1 MFGPES
7 DSSLVSPFPHFIQEP
22 PFMRLAAVL
31 PIVAF
36 ASAAVSST
44 ALAGVFTAGNLL
56 VSRYGDGTATLTSAA
71 AAVAINEYTTAA
83 GQSSAVQSIA
93 FATSGANQFTDSG
106 TATSDGYL
114 NTYNGYVAIA
124 GYNAATGTASV
135 ASSNT
140 KVVQVLDSTGS
151 VVNRAVFPTGGS
163 AGSPPS
169 PFSGNNIRS
178 AIATSATNFYAT
190 GTSSGSPNTGGAWYS
205 NSTNYTQVS
214 STASGQPTN
223 MRMVGIF
230 GGQLYASSGASTG
243 NGVWAVGSGLTTSS
257 GQTSTLV
264 INAGSGASIYGFVMF
279 DTNQDGSVD
288 LAYLADDRSA
298 AGGGLQKWMLVGGTW
313 TQSWSRLVN
322 SIGTLSDTAGT
333 GFAGIRGLT
342 GTWDAVN
349 GAQLYATTTEANNNR
364 LISIVDN
371 GSTPTLATNL
381 ASAGTNYVFRGVAFT
396 PGAIPAPG
404 ALALLGVAGLVGS
417 RRRR

>member
-1 MFGPES
+1 
-7 DSSLVSPFPHFIQEP
+7 
-22 PFMRLAAVL
+22 MRLAAVL

-36 ASAAVSST
+36 SSAAVTST

-56 VSRYGDGTATLTSAA
+56 VSRYGDGTTTLSSAA
-71 AAVAINEYTTAA
+71 TAVAINEYTTAA

-264 INAGSGASIYGFVMF
+264 INAGSGASTYGFVMF

>member
-1 MFGPES
+1 
-7 DSSLVSPFPHFIQEP
+7 
-22 PFMRLAAVL
+22 MRLAAVL

-36 ASAAVSST
+36 SSAAVSST

-56 VSRYGDGTATLTSAA
+56 VSRYGDGTTTLSSAA
-71 AAVAINEYTTAA
+71 TAVAINEYTTAA

-322 SIGTLSDTAGT
+322 ATGTLSGTAGT
-333 GFAGIRGLT
+333 GFVSIRGLT

>member
-1 MFGPES
+1 
-7 DSSLVSPFPHFIQEP
+7 
-22 PFMRLAAVL
+22 MRLSAVL
-31 PIVAF
+31 PVVAF
-36 ASAAVSST
+36 SSAAVSST

-56 VSRYGDGTATLTSAA
+56 VSRYGDGITTLTSAA

-93 FATSGANQFTDSG
+93 FATTGANQFTDSG
-106 TATSDGYL
+106 SATSDGYL

-190 GTSSGSPNTGGAWYS
+190 GTFSGSPNTGGAWYS

-214 STASGQPTN
+214 STTTGQPTN
-223 MRMVGIF
+223 MRNVGIF
-230 GGQLYASSGASTG
+230 GGQLYASSAASTG
-243 NGVWAVGSGLTTSS
+243 NGIFAVGSGLTTSA

-264 INAGSGASIYGFVMF
+264 INAGTNASTYGFVMF
-279 DTNQDGSVD
+279 DTNNDSTMD
-288 LAYLADDRSA
+288 LAYLADDRTA
-298 AGGGLQKWMLVGGTW
+298 TGGGLQKWMLVSGTW

-322 SIGTLSDTAGT
+322 ATGTLSGTAGT
-333 GFAGIRGLT
+333 GFVGIRGLT

-349 GAQLYATTTEANNNR
+349 GAQLYATTTESNNNR

-396 PGAIPAPG
+396 PVPAPG
-404 ALALLGVAGLVGS
+404 ALALLGVAGLIGS

>member
-1 MFGPES
+1 
-7 DSSLVSPFPHFIQEP
+7 
-22 PFMRLAAVL
+22 MRLAAVL
-31 PIVAF
+31 PTVAF
-36 ASAAVSST
+36 SSAAVSST

-56 VSRYGDGTATLTSAA
+56 VSRYGDGTNTLSSAA

-93 FATSGANQFTDSG
+93 FATTGANQFTDSG
-106 TATSDGYL
+106 SATSNGYL

-124 GYNAATGTASV
+124 GYNAAAGTASV
-135 ASSNT
+135 AGSNT
-140 KVVQVLDSTGS
+140 KAVQVLDSTGN

-190 GTSSGSPNTGGAWYS
+190 GTSSSSPNTGGAWY
-205 NSTNYTQVS
+205 NSGTSYTQVS
-214 STASGQPTN
+214 STTTGQPTN
-223 MRMVGIF
+223 MRNVGIF
-230 GGQLYASSGASTG
+230 GGQLYASSGATTG
-243 NGVWAVGSGLTTSS
+243 YGVFAIGSGLTTSA

-264 INAGSGASIYGFVMF
+264 INAGFGASTYGFVMF

-288 LAYLADDRSA
+288 LAYLADDRTTT
-298 AGGGLQKWMLVGGTW
+298 GGGLQKWMLVSGTW

-322 SIGTLSDTAGT
+322 ATGTLSATTAT

-349 GAQLYATTTEANNNR
+349 GAQLYATTTEITNNR
-364 LISIVDN
+364 LISILDN

-381 ASAGTNYVFRGVAFT
+381 ASAGTAYVFRG
-396 PGAIPAPG
+396 GK
-404 ALALLGVAGLVGS
+404 
-417 RRRR
+417 

>member
-1 MFGPES
+1 MHIMKN
-7 DSSLVSPFPHFIQEP
+7 LNTTTL
-22 PFMRLAAVL
+22 LAAGTCAM
-31 PIVAF
+31 IA
-36 ASAAVSST
+36 ASAAN
-44 ALAGVFTAGNLL
+44 AGVFTAGNLL
-56 VSRYGDGTATLTSAA
+56 VSRYGDGLTAPSTAA

-93 FATSGANQFTDSG
+93 FATTGANQFTDSG
-106 TATSDGYL
+106 NATSNGYL
-114 NTYNGYVAIA
+114 NTYNGYVAIS
-124 GYNAATGTASV
+124 GYNAAAGTASV
-135 ASSNT
+135 AGSNN
-140 KVVQVLDSTGS
+140 KAVQVLDSTGN
-151 VVNRAVFPTGGS
+151 VVNRAVFPTGGA

-190 GTSSGSPNTGGAWYS
+190 GTSAGSPNTGGAWYNNGTS
-205 NSTNYTQVS
+205 YTQVS
-214 STASGQPTN
+214 STATGQPTN
-223 MRMVGIF
+223 VRNVGIF
-230 GGQLYASSGASTG
+230 GGQLYASAASGT
-243 NGVWAVGSGLTTSS
+243 NLGVVAIGSGLTTSAN
-257 GQTSTLV
+257 QTSTLF
-264 INAGSGASIYGFVMF
+264 INAGTGASTYGFVMF
-279 DTNQDGSVD
+279 DTNQDGGVD
-288 LAYLADDRSA
+288 LAYLADDRTT
-298 AGGGLQKWMLVGGTW
+298 AGGGLQKWMLVSGTW

-322 SIGTLSDTAGT
+322 STGTLSGTAAT

-349 GAQLYATTTEANNNR
+349 GAQLYATTTEATNNR

-396 PGAIPAPG
+396 PGAVPAPG

>member
-1 MFGPES
+1 
-7 DSSLVSPFPHFIQEP
+7 
-22 PFMRLAAVL
+22 MRLSAVL
-31 PIVAF
+31 PVVAF
-36 ASAAVSST
+36 SSAAVSST

-56 VSRYGDGTATLTSAA
+56 VSRYGDGTNTLSGTAT
-71 AAVAINEYTTAA
+71 AVAINEYTTAA
-83 GQSSAVQSIA
+83 GQGSAVQSIA
-93 FATSGANQFTDSG
+93 FATTGANQFTDSG
-106 TATSDGYL
+106 SATSDGYL

-190 GTSSGSPNTGGAWYS
+190 GTFSGSPNTGGAWYS

-223 MRMVGIF
+223 MRNVGIF
-230 GGQLYASSGASTG
+230 GGQLYASSAASTG
-243 NGVWAVGSGLTTSS
+243 NGVWAVGSGLTTSA
-257 GQTSTLV
+257 GQTSALV
-264 INAGSGASIYGFVMF
+264 INAGSGASTYGFVMF
-279 DTNQDGSVD
+279 DTNQDGGVD
-288 LAYLADDRSA
+288 LAYLADDRTTT
-298 AGGGLQKWMLVGGTW
+298 GGGLQKWMLVGGTW

-322 SIGTLSDTAGT
+322 STGTLSGTAAT

-349 GAQLYATTTEANNNR
+349 GAQLYATTTESNNNR

-371 GSTPTLATNL
+371 GSIPTTATNL
-381 ASAGTNYVFRGVAFT
+381 VSAGTNFAFRGVAFT
-396 PGAIPAPG
+396 PVPAPG

>member
-1 MFGPES
+1 
-7 DSSLVSPFPHFIQEP
+7 
-22 PFMRLAAVL
+22 MRLSAVL
-31 PIVAF
+31 PVVAF
-36 ASAAVSST
+36 SSAAVSST

-56 VSRYGDGTATLTSAA
+56 VSRYGDGTTTLSSAA
-71 AAVAINEYTTAA
+71 TAVAINEYTTAA

-93 FATSGANQFTDSG
+93 FATSGANQFTDAG

-151 VVNRAVFPTGGS
+151 VVNRAVFPTSGTM
-163 AGSPPS
+163 
-169 PFSGNNIRS
+169 PFTGNNIRS
-178 AIATSATNFYAT
+178 AIATSATNFHAT
-190 GTSSGSPNTGGAWYS
+190 GTGSGTPSTGGAWYS

-214 STASGQPTN
+214 STATGQPTN
-223 MRMVGIF
+223 MRNVGIF
-230 GGQLYASSGASTG
+230 GGQLYASSAASTG
-243 NGVWAVGSGLTTSS
+243 FGIFAVGSGLSTTA
-257 GQTSTLV
+257 GQTSTLI
-264 INAGSGASIYGFVMF
+264 INAGSSASTYGFVLF
-279 DTNQDGSVD
+279 DTNQDGSMD
-288 LAYLADDRSA
+288 LAYLADDRTQT
-298 AGGGLQKWMLVGGTW
+298 GGGLQKWMLVGGTW

-322 SIGTLSDTAGT
+322 ATGTLSGTAAT

-349 GAQLYATTTEANNNR
+349 GAQLYATTTETTNNR

-396 PGAIPAPG
+396 PVPAPG

>member
-1 MFGPES
+1 
-7 DSSLVSPFPHFIQEP
+7 
-22 PFMRLAAVL
+22 MRLSAVL
-31 PIVAF
+31 PVVAF
-36 ASAAVSST
+36 SSAAVSSS

-56 VSRYGDGTATLTSAA
+56 VSRYGDGTTALTSAA

-106 TATSDGYL
+106 SATSNGYL

-151 VVNRAVFPTGGS
+151 VVNRAVFPTGGPT
-163 AGSPPS
+163 GTPPS

-190 GTSSGSPNTGGAWYS
+190 GTSSGTPITGGAWYS
-205 NSTNYTQVS
+205 NSTTYTQVS
-214 STASGQPTN
+214 STVTGQPTN
-223 MRMVGIF
+223 MRNVGIF
-230 GGQLYASSGASTG
+230 GGQLYASSAATTG
-243 NGVWAVGSGLTTSS
+243 YGVFAVGSGLTTSA
-257 GQTSTLV
+257 GQTSTLF
-264 INAGSGASIYGFVMF
+264 INAGSGASTYGFVMF

-288 LAYLADDRSA
+288 LAYLADDRTT
-298 AGGGLQKWMLVGGTW
+298 AGGGLEKWMLVNGTW
-313 TQSWSRLVN
+313 TQSWALLVN
-322 SIGTLSDTAGT
+322 GTGTLSGTAAT

-349 GAQLYATTTEANNNR
+349 GAQLYATTSETTNNR

-396 PGAIPAPG
+396 PGAVPAPG

>member
-1 MFGPES
+1 
-7 DSSLVSPFPHFIQEP
+7 
-22 PFMRLAAVL
+22 MRLAAVL

-36 ASAAVSST
+36 SSAAVTST

-56 VSRYGDGTATLTSAA
+56 VSRYGDGTTTLSSAA
-71 AAVAINEYTTAA
+71 TAVAINEYTTAA

-151 VVNRAVFPTGGS
+151 VVNRAVFPTGGP

>member
-1 MFGPES
+1 
-7 DSSLVSPFPHFIQEP
+7 
-22 PFMRLAAVL
+22 MRLSAVL
-31 PIVAF
+31 PVVAF
-36 ASAAVSST
+36 SSAAVSST

-56 VSRYGDGTATLTSAA
+56 VSRYGDGTNTLSGTAT
-71 AAVAINEYTTAA
+71 AVAINEYTTAA
-83 GQSSAVQSIA
+83 GQGSAVQSIA
-93 FATSGANQFTDSG
+93 FATTGANQFTDSG
-106 TATSDGYL
+106 SATSDGYL

-190 GTSSGSPNTGGAWYS
+190 GTFSGSPNTGGAWYS

-214 STASGQPTN
+214 STTTGQPTN
-223 MRMVGIF
+223 MRNVGIF
-230 GGQLYASSGASTG
+230 GGQLYASSAASTG
-243 NGVWAVGSGLTTSS
+243 NGIFAVGSGLTTSA

-264 INAGSGASIYGFVMF
+264 INAGTNASTYGFVMF
-279 DTNQDGSVD
+279 DTNNDSTMD
-288 LAYLADDRSA
+288 LAYLADDRTA
-298 AGGGLQKWMLVGGTW
+298 TGGGLQKWMLVSGTW

-322 SIGTLSDTAGT
+322 ATGTLSGTAGT

-349 GAQLYATTTEANNNR
+349 GAQLYATTTESNNNR

-371 GSTPTLATNL
+371 GSIPTTATNL
-381 ASAGTNYVFRGVAFT
+381 VSAGTNFAFRGVAFT
-396 PGAIPAPG
+396 PVPAPG

>member
-1 MFGPES
+1 
-7 DSSLVSPFPHFIQEP
+7 
-22 PFMRLAAVL
+22 MRLSAVL
-31 PIVAF
+31 PVVAF
-36 ASAAVSST
+36 SSAAVSST

-56 VSRYGDGTATLTSAA
+56 VSRYGDGTTALTSAA

-106 TATSDGYL
+106 SATSNGYL

-135 ASSNT
+135 AGSNT

-151 VVNRAVFPTGGS
+151 VVNRAVFPTGGTS
-163 AGSPPS
+163 APVS
-169 PFSGNNIRS
+169 PFAGNNIRS

-190 GTSSGSPNTGGAWYS
+190 GTSSGTPVTGGAWYS

-214 STASGQPTN
+214 STATGQPTN
-223 MRMVGIF
+223 MRNVGIF
-230 GGQLYASSGASTG
+230 GGQLYASSAATTG
-243 NGVWAVGSGLTTSS
+243 NGVFAVGSGLTTSA
-257 GQTSTLV
+257 GQTSTLF
-264 INAGSGASIYGFVMF
+264 INAGTNASTYGFVMF

-288 LAYLADDRSA
+288 LAYLADDRTT
-298 AGGGLQKWMLVGGTW
+298 AGGGLEKWMLVNGTW
-313 TQSWSRLVN
+313 TQSWALLVN
-322 SIGTLSDTAGT
+322 GTGTLSGTAAV

-349 GAQLYATTTEANNNR
+349 GAQLYATTTETTNNR

-371 GSTPTLATNL
+371 GSINPPTTATNL

-396 PGAIPAPG
+396 PGAVPAPG
-404 ALALLGVAGLVGS
+404 AIALLGVAGLVGA

>member
-1 MFGPES
+1 
-7 DSSLVSPFPHFIQEP
+7 V
-22 PFMRLAAVL
+22 
-31 PIVAF
+31 VAF
-36 ASAAVSST
+36 SSAAVTST

-56 VSRYGDGTATLTSAA
+56 VSRYGDGTTTLTSAA

-83 GQSSAVQSIA
+83 SQSSAVQSIA

-106 TATSDGYL
+106 SATSNGYL
-114 NTYNGYVAIA
+114 NTYNGYVAIS
-124 GYNAATGTASV
+124 GYNAAAGTASV
-135 ASSNT
+135 AGSNN
-140 KVVQVLDSTGS
+140 KAVQVLDSTGN

-178 AIATSATNFYAT
+178 AIATSATEFYAT
-190 GTSSGSPNTGGAWYS
+190 GTSSGSPNTGGAWYNNGTS
-205 NSTNYTQVS
+205 YTQVS
-214 STASGQPTN
+214 STVTGQPTN
-223 MRMVGIF
+223 MRNVGIF
-230 GGQLYASSGASTG
+230 GGQLYASSGATTG
-243 NGVWAVGSGLTTSS
+243 YGVFAVGSGLTTSS

-264 INAGSGASIYGFVMF
+264 INAGTNASTYGFVMF
-279 DTNQDGSVD
+279 DTNQDGGVD
-288 LAYLADDRSA
+288 LAYLADDRTT

-322 SIGTLSDTAGT
+322 STGTLSDTAGT

-349 GAQLYATTTEANNNR
+349 GAQLYATTTETTNNR

-371 GSTPTLATNL
+371 GSIPTTATNL
-381 ASAGTNYVFRGVAFT
+381 ASAGTNFVFRGVAFT
-396 PGAIPAPG
+396 PVPAPG

>member
-1 MFGPES
+1 
-7 DSSLVSPFPHFIQEP
+7 
-22 PFMRLAAVL
+22 MRLSAVL
-31 PIVAF
+31 PVVAF
-36 ASAAVSST
+36 SSAAVSST

-56 VSRYGDGTATLTSAA
+56 VSRYGDGTTALTSAA

-83 GQSSAVQSIA
+83 SQSSAVQSIA

-106 TATSDGYL
+106 SATSDGYL

-124 GYNAATGTASV
+124 GYNVAAGTASV
-135 ASSNT
+135 ASSNN
-140 KVVQVLDSTGS
+140 KAVQVLDSTGN
-151 VVNRAVFPTGGS
+151 VVNRAVFPTGGP

-190 GTSSGSPNTGGAWYS
+190 GTSSGPPATGGAWYS
-205 NSTNYTQVS
+205 NSTTYTQVS
-214 STASGQPTN
+214 STAAGQPN
-223 MRMVGIF
+223 NLRNVGIF
-230 GGQLYASSGASTG
+230 GGQLYASSATG
-243 NGVWAVGSGLTTSS
+243 SNMGVLAVGSGLTTSE
-257 GQTSTLV
+257 GQTSTLI
-264 INAGSGASIYGFVMF
+264 INAGSNSSIYGFVLF
-279 DTNQDGSVD
+279 DTNQDGSMD
-288 LAYLADDRSA
+288 LAYLADDRTQT
-298 AGGGLQKWMLVGGTW
+298 GGGLQKWMLVGGTW

-322 SIGTLSDTAGT
+322 ATGTLSGTAGT
-333 GFAGIRGLT
+333 GFVSIRGLT

-349 GAQLYATTTEANNNR
+349 GAQLYATTTETTNNR

-396 PGAIPAPG
+396 PGAVPAPG
-404 ALALLGVAGLVGS
+404 ALALLGVAGLIGS

>member
-1 MFGPES
+1 
-7 DSSLVSPFPHFIQEP
+7 
-22 PFMRLAAVL
+22 
-31 PIVAF
+31 
-36 ASAAVSST
+36 
-44 ALAGVFTAGNLL
+44 
-56 VSRYGDGTATLTSAA
+56 
-71 AAVAINEYTTAA
+71 
-83 GQSSAVQSIA
+83 VQSIA
-93 FATSGANQFTDSG
+93 FASTGANQFTDSG
-106 TATSDGYL
+106 TATSSGYL

-124 GYNAATGTASV
+124 GYNVAAATASTT
-135 ASSNT
+135 SSNN
-140 KVVQVLDSTGS
+140 KVVQVLDSTGN
-151 VVNRAVFPTGGS
+151 VVNRAVFPTGGP

-223 MRMVGIF
+223 MRNVGIF
-230 GGQLYASSGASTG
+230 GGQLYASSAASTG

-264 INAGSGASIYGFVMF
+264 INAGSGASTYGFVMF

-313 TQSWSRLVN
+313 TQSWSLLVN
-322 SIGTLSDTAGT
+322 ATGTLSGTAAN

-349 GAQLYATTTEANNNR
+349 GTQLYATTTEANNNR
-364 LISIVDN
+364 LISILDN
-371 GSTPTLATNL
+371 GSTPTTATNL

-396 PGAIPAPG
+396 PVPAPG
-404 ALALLGVAGLVGS
+404 ALALLGVAGLIGS

>member
-1 MFGPES
+1 
-7 DSSLVSPFPHFIQEP
+7 
-22 PFMRLAAVL
+22 MRLAAVL

-36 ASAAVSST
+36 SSAAVSST

-56 VSRYGDGTATLTSAA
+56 VSRYGDGTTTLGSAA
-71 AAVAINEYTTAA
+71 TAVAINEYTTAA

-93 FATSGANQFTDSG
+93 FATTGANQFTDSG
-106 TATSDGYL
+106 SATSNGYL
-114 NTYNGYVAIA
+114 NTYNGYVAIS
-124 GYNAATGTASV
+124 GYNAAAGTASV
-135 ASSNT
+135 AGTNN
-140 KVVQVLDSTGS
+140 KAVQVLDSTGN

-190 GTSSGSPNTGGAWYS
+190 GTSSGSPNTGGAWYNNGTS
-205 NSTNYTQVS
+205 YTQVS
-214 STASGQPTN
+214 STVTGQPTN
-223 MRMVGIF
+223 MRNVGIF

-243 NGVWAVGSGLTTSS
+243 YGVFAVGSGLTTSAN
-257 GQTSTLV
+257 QTSTLF
-264 INAGSGASIYGFVMF
+264 INAGANASTYGFVMF
-279 DTNQDGSVD
+279 DTNQDGGVD
-288 LAYLADDRSA
+288 LAYLADDRTT

-322 SIGTLSDTAGT
+322 ATGTLSDTAGT

-349 GAQLYATTTEANNNR
+349 GAQLYATTTEPTNNR

-396 PGAIPAPG
+396 PGAVPAPG
-404 ALALLGVAGLVGS
+404 ALALLGVAGLIGA

>member
-1 MFGPES
+1 MFVS
-7 DSSLVSPFPHFIQEP
+7 DFDSSLLSPFPSFIQEP

-36 ASAAVSST
+36 SSAAVSST

-56 VSRYGDGTATLTSAA
+56 VSRYGDGTTALTSAA

-83 GQSSAVQSIA
+83 SQSSAVQSIA

-106 TATSDGYL
+106 SATSDGYL

-124 GYNAATGTASV
+124 GYNAATGTLSV
-135 ASSNT
+135 ASSNN

-230 GGQLYASSGASTG
+230 GGQLYASSGALTG
-243 NGVWAVGSGLTTSS
+243 YGVFAIGSGLTTSA

-264 INAGSGASIYGFVMF
+264 INAGTNASTYGFVMF
-279 DTNQDGSVD
+279 DTNNDSTMD
-288 LAYLADDRSA
+288 LAYLDHDRTA
-298 AGGGLQKWMLVGGTW
+298 TGGGLQKWMLVGGTW

-322 SIGTLSDTAGT
+322 STGTLSGTAAT

-349 GAQLYATTTEANNNR
+349 GAQLYATTTEATNNR

-381 ASAGTNYVFRGVAFT
+381 VSAGTNYVFRGVAFT
-396 PGAIPAPG
+396 PGAVPAPG

>member
-1 MFGPES
+1 
-7 DSSLVSPFPHFIQEP
+7 
-22 PFMRLAAVL
+22 MRLSAVL
-31 PIVAF
+31 PVVAF
-36 ASAAVSST
+36 SSAAVSST

-56 VSRYGDGTATLTSAA
+56 VSRYGDGIATLTSAA

-93 FATSGANQFTDSG
+93 FATTGANQFTDSG
-106 TATSDGYL
+106 SATSDGYL

-151 VVNRAVFPTGGS
+151 VVNRAVFPTSGTM
-163 AGSPPS
+163 
-169 PFSGNNIRS
+169 PFTSNNIRS

-190 GTSSGSPNTGGAWYS
+190 GTGGGSPSTGGAWYS

-223 MRMVGIF
+223 MRNVGIF
-230 GGQLYASSGASTG
+230 GGQLYASSAASTG
-243 NGVWAVGSGLTTSS
+243 NGVWAVGSGLTTSA
-257 GQTSTLV
+257 GQTSALV
-264 INAGSGASIYGFVMF
+264 INAGSGASTYGFVMF
-279 DTNQDGSVD
+279 DTNQDGGVD
-288 LAYLADDRSA
+288 LAYLADDRTTT
-298 AGGGLQKWMLVGGTW
+298 GGGLQKWMLVGGTW

-322 SIGTLSDTAGT
+322 STGTLSGTAAT

-349 GAQLYATTTEANNNR
+349 GAQLYATTTESNNNR
-364 LISIVDN
+364 LISVVDN
-371 GSTPTLATNL
+371 GSIPTTATNL

-396 PGAIPAPG
+396 PVPAPG

>member
-1 MFGPES
+1 MHIMKN
-7 DSSLVSPFPHFIQEP
+7 LNTTTL
-22 PFMRLAAVL
+22 LAAGTCAM
-31 PIVAF
+31 I
-36 ASAAVSST
+36 AAG
-44 ALAGVFTAGNLL
+44 AANAGVFTAGNLL
-56 VSRYGDGTATLTSAA
+56 VSRYGDGTTTLSSAA
-71 AAVAINEYTTAA
+71 TAVAINEYTTAA

-140 KVVQVLDSTGS
+140 KVVQVLDSTGN

-214 STASGQPTN
+214 STTTGQPTN
-223 MRMVGIF
+223 MRNVGIF
-230 GGQLYASSGASTG
+230 GGQLYASSAASTG
-243 NGVWAVGSGLTTSS
+243 NGIFAVGSGLTTSA

-264 INAGSGASIYGFVMF
+264 INAGTNASTYGFVMF
-279 DTNQDGSVD
+279 DTNNDSTMD
-288 LAYLADDRSA
+288 LAYLADDRTA
-298 AGGGLQKWMLVGGTW
+298 TGGGLQKWMLVGGTW
-313 TQSWSRLVN
+313 TQSWSRLVD
-322 SIGTLSDTAGT
+322 STGTLSGTAAT

-364 LISIVDN
+364 LISILDN

-381 ASAGTNYVFRGVAFT
+381 ASAGTNYAFRGVAFT

-404 ALALLGVAGLVGS
+404 ALALLGVAGLVGA

>member
-1 MFGPES
+1 
-7 DSSLVSPFPHFIQEP
+7 
-22 PFMRLAAVL
+22 MRLSAVL
-31 PIVAF
+31 PVVAF
-36 ASAAVSST
+36 SSAAVSST

-56 VSRYGDGTATLTSAA
+56 VSRYGDGITTLTSAA

-93 FATSGANQFTDSG
+93 FATTGANQFTDSG
-106 TATSDGYL
+106 SATSDGYL

-223 MRMVGIF
+223 MRNVGIF
-230 GGQLYASSGASTG
+230 GGQLYASSAASTG
-243 NGVWAVGSGLTTSS
+243 NGIFAVGSGLTTSA

-264 INAGSGASIYGFVMF
+264 INAGTNASTYGFVMF
-279 DTNQDGSVD
+279 DTNNDSTMD
-288 LAYLADDRSA
+288 LAYLADDRTA
-298 AGGGLQKWMLVGGTW
+298 TGGGLQKWMLVSGTW

-322 SIGTLSDTAGT
+322 ATGTLSGTAGT
-333 GFAGIRGLT
+333 GFVGIRGLT

-349 GAQLYATTTEANNNR
+349 GAQLYATTTESNNNR

-396 PGAIPAPG
+396 PVPAPG
-404 ALALLGVAGLVGS
+404 ALALLGVAGLIGS

>member
-1 MFGPES
+1 MKN
-7 DSSLVSPFPHFIQEP
+7 LNTTTL
-22 PFMRLAAVL
+22 LAAGTCAM
-31 PIVAF
+31 I
-36 ASAAVSST
+36 AAG
-44 ALAGVFTAGNLL
+44 AANAGVFTAGNLL
-56 VSRYGDGTATLTSAA
+56 VSRYGDGTNTLSSAA

-93 FATSGANQFTDSG
+93 FATTGANQFTDSG
-106 TATSDGYL
+106 SATSNGYL

-124 GYNAATGTASV
+124 GYNAAAGTASV
-135 ASSNT
+135 AGSNT
-140 KVVQVLDSTGS
+140 KAVQVLDSTGN

-190 GTSSGSPNTGGAWYS
+190 GTSSSSPNTGGAWY
-205 NSTNYTQVS
+205 NSGTSYTQVS
-214 STASGQPTN
+214 STTTGQPTN
-223 MRMVGIF
+223 MRNVGIF
-230 GGQLYASSGASTG
+230 GGQLYASSGATTG
-243 NGVWAVGSGLTTSS
+243 YGVFAIGSGLTTSA

-264 INAGSGASIYGFVMF
+264 INAGFGASTYGFVMF

-288 LAYLADDRSA
+288 LAYLADDRTTT
-298 AGGGLQKWMLVGGTW
+298 GGGLQKWMLVSGTW

-322 SIGTLSDTAGT
+322 ATGTLSATTAT

-349 GAQLYATTTEANNNR
+349 GAQLYATTTEITNNR
-364 LISIVDN
+364 LISILDN

-381 ASAGTNYVFRGVAFT
+381 ASAGTAYVFRGVAFT
-396 PGAIPAPG
+396 PGAVPAPG
-404 ALALLGVAGLVGS
+404 ALALLGVAGLIGA

>member
-1 MFGPES
+1 
-7 DSSLVSPFPHFIQEP
+7 
-22 PFMRLAAVL
+22 MRLSAVL
-31 PIVAF
+31 PVVAF
-36 ASAAVSST
+36 SSAAVSST

-56 VSRYGDGTATLTSAA
+56 VSRYGDGTTTLSSAA
-71 AAVAINEYTTAA
+71 TAVAINEYTTAA

-93 FATSGANQFTDSG
+93 FATTGANQFTDSG
-106 TATSDGYL
+106 SATSDGYL

-151 VVNRAVFPTGGS
+151 VVNRAVFPTSGTM
-163 AGSPPS
+163 
-169 PFSGNNIRS
+169 PFTGNNIRS

-190 GTSSGSPNTGGAWYS
+190 GAGNGTPSTGGAWYS

-214 STASGQPTN
+214 STAAGQPTN
-223 MRMVGIF
+223 MRNVGIF

-243 NGVWAVGSGLTTSS
+243 YGVYAVGSGLTTSS

-264 INAGSGASIYGFVMF
+264 INAGSGASTYGFVMF

-288 LAYLADDRSA
+288 LAYLADDRTA

-313 TQSWSRLVN
+313 TQSWSLLVN
-322 SIGTLSDTAGT
+322 ATGTLSGTAAT

-364 LISIVDN
+364 LISILDN
-371 GSTPTLATNL
+371 GSTPTTATNL
-381 ASAGTNYVFRGVAFT
+381 ASAGTNYAFRGVAFT
-396 PGAIPAPG
+396 PGAVPAPG

>member
-1 MFGPES
+1 
-7 DSSLVSPFPHFIQEP
+7 
-22 PFMRLAAVL
+22 MRLAAVL

-36 ASAAVSST
+36 SSAAVSST

-56 VSRYGDGTATLTSAA
+56 VSRYGDGTTALTSAA

-83 GQSSAVQSIA
+83 SQSSAVQSIA
-93 FATSGANQFTDSG
+93 FAPSGANQFTDSG
-106 TATSDGYL
+106 SATSDGYL

-124 GYNAATGTASV
+124 GYNAATGTLSV
-135 ASSNT
+135 ASSNN

-214 STASGQPTN
+214 STTTGQPTN
-223 MRMVGIF
+223 MRNVGIF
-230 GGQLYASSGASTG
+230 GGQLYASSGALTG
-243 NGVWAVGSGLTTSS
+243 YGVFAIGSGLTTSA

-264 INAGSGASIYGFVMF
+264 INAGTNASTYGFVMF
-279 DTNQDGSVD
+279 DTNNDSTMD
-288 LAYLADDRSA
+288 LAYLADDRTA
-298 AGGGLQKWMLVGGTW
+298 TGGGLQKWMLVGGTW

-322 SIGTLSDTAGT
+322 STGTLSGTAAT

-349 GAQLYATTTEANNNR
+349 GAQLYATTTEATNNR

-381 ASAGTNYVFRGVAFT
+381 VSAGTNYVFRGVAFT
-396 PGAIPAPG
+396 PGAVPAPG

>member
-1 MFGPES
+1 
-7 DSSLVSPFPHFIQEP
+7 
-22 PFMRLAAVL
+22 MRLAAVL

-36 ASAAVSST
+36 SSAAVSST

-56 VSRYGDGTATLTSAA
+56 VSRYGDGTTTLSSAA
-71 AAVAINEYTTAA
+71 TAVAINEYTTAA